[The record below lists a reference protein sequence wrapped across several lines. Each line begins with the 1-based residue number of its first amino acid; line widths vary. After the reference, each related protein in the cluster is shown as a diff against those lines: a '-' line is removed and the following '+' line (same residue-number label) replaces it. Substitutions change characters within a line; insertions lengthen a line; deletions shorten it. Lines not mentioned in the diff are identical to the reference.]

1 MKIKIKFRPMRN
13 AAGKPVRIIQLKE
26 RPAGKPG
33 GKLKRA
39 IWKGLR
45 IHEGSW
51 KSFRELLQRR
61 ANAPFHFAL
70 PGLRAGK
77 G

>member
-1 MKIKIKFRPMRN
+1 MKIKIKFRPIRN
-13 AAGKPVRIIQLKE
+13 AAGKPVQIIQLKE
-26 RPAGKPG
+26 RPAPKPAG
-33 GKLKRA
+33 RLKQA
-39 IWKGLR
+39 MWKGLR

-61 ANAPFHFAL
+61 ANAPFHFIL
-70 PGLRAGK
+70 PGLGAGK

>member
-1 MKIKIKFRPMRN
+1 MKIKIKFRPIRN

-26 RPAGKPG
+26 RPAPKPTDRP
-33 GKLKRA
+33 KRA
-39 IWKGLR
+39 IWRGLR

-51 KSFRELLQRR
+51 ESFRELLRRR
-61 ANAPFHFAL
+61 ANAPFHFIL